1 MDRQFAFCYEMRNE
15 CFGVLWYLRLVVSLR
30 IVDLQRETSF
40 VRCLP
45 SIASS
50 VSLTSNARNAR
61 SATSPWRLKV
71 ARLTRTDK
79 LFMRNATSRKSAPRR
94 VQLSTNKKKQINPYA
109 GARPQSPRRFNV
121 LTCQSEHRSKQKR
134 TPYRAYTRVRRLFCS
149 FHLNHT
155 QALQLPKNHRQSP
168 SRPL

>member
-109 GARPQSPRRFNV
+109 GARPQSPASLQCADLPVRAPQRTKEHF
-121 LTCQSEHRSKQKR
+121 LTGLIPELD
-134 TPYRAYTRVRRLFCS
+134 VCS
-149 FHLNHT
+149 VT
-155 QALQLPKNHRQSP
+155 SI
-168 SRPL
+168 